1 MNGYYIMI
9 DGKVEHTD
17 DVNLWGESFN
27 NNRTIRHDVLDDDVN
42 ISTVFL
48 GLDHSHGGQ
57 VPILF
62 ETMVFGGEF
71 DQYQDRYATIEEAIK
86 GHQKIFD
93 KIDKGR
99 AKRDNKLNDLG
110 I

>member
-9 DGKVEHTD
+9 NGEVEHTD
-17 DVNLWGESFN
+17 DVNQWSESFN
-27 NNRTIRHDVLDDDVN
+27 NDRKVRHDVLDDIS

-48 GLDHSHGGQ
+48 GIDHSHGGS

-71 DQYQDRYATIEEAIK
+71 DQYQERYSTIEEAIE

-99 AKRDNKLNDLG
+99 TKRDNKLNELG